1 MPQLTKILIAN
12 RGEIAVRVARA
23 CRDHGLTSV
32 AVYSDPDADAMHVAL
47 ADEAYHLPGAS
58 SAETYLDQ
66 DALIEIARRSGAD
79 GVHPGYGFLS
89 ENADFA
95 EKVVEAGLTWV
106 GPSPKVIRDLGDKI
120 TARAIA
126 QAAGAPLVPGSDG
139 PVDSPAEARA
149 FAEEHGLPIA
159 IKAAFGGGGRGIKVV
174 RELDDVEDAFAS
186 AVREAVTAFGRG
198 ECFVERFLDR
208 PRHVEAQVVADS
220 HGNVVVVGTRDC
232 SLQRRNQK
240 LVEEA
245 PAPFLTDEQRE
256 RIHDSARRICAE
268 AAYTGAGTVEYL
280 VAPDGL
286 ISFLEVNTRLQVEHP
301 VSEAT
306 TGVDLVREQFRAAAG
321 EPLSITEDPT
331 PRGHAFE
338 FRLNAEDP
346 AMGFLPSPGLV
357 EAFEAPTGPGVR
369 MDAGVRSGSVIPGEY
384 DSLMAKLIVWGED
397 RAQALARAKDALAEL
412 RIEGVA
418 TVVPFHRTVIEHPD
432 FTAADELG
440 VYTTWIESAFATE
453 LEASPHLAAAQPD
466 GRRTI
471 LTVELDGKAVQLG
484 IPARLHAALL
494 GGGGAAGAA
503 VDADAQ
509 GAGGSEEAAGA
520 VTSPINGSLVSFSV
534 ADGDQVSAG
543 QTVAVVEAMKMETP
557 VTAPA
562 TGRVQL
568 ESLEPGVALS
578 RGQVIARVES

>member
-1 MPQLTKILIAN
+1 MTKILIAN

-198 ECFVERFLDR
+198 ECF
-208 PRHVEAQVVADS
+208 
-220 HGNVVVVGTRDC
+220 
-232 SLQRRNQK
+232 
-240 LVEEA
+240 
-245 PAPFLTDEQRE
+245 
-256 RIHDSARRICAE
+256 
-268 AAYTGAGTVEYL
+268 
-280 VAPDGL
+280 
-286 ISFLEVNTRLQVEHP
+286 
-301 VSEAT
+301 
-306 TGVDLVREQFRAAAG
+306 
-321 EPLSITEDPT
+321 
-331 PRGHAFE
+331 
-338 FRLNAEDP
+338 
-346 AMGFLPSPGLV
+346 
-357 EAFEAPTGPGVR
+357 
-369 MDAGVRSGSVIPGEY
+369 
-384 DSLMAKLIVWGED
+384 
-397 RAQALARAKDALAEL
+397 
-412 RIEGVA
+412 
-418 TVVPFHRTVIEHPD
+418 
-432 FTAADELG
+432 
-440 VYTTWIESAFATE
+440 
-453 LEASPHLAAAQPD
+453 
-466 GRRTI
+466 
-471 LTVELDGKAVQLG
+471 
-484 IPARLHAALL
+484 
-494 GGGGAAGAA
+494 
-503 VDADAQ
+503 
-509 GAGGSEEAAGA
+509 
-520 VTSPINGSLVSFSV
+520 
-534 ADGDQVSAG
+534 
-543 QTVAVVEAMKMETP
+543 
-557 VTAPA
+557 
-562 TGRVQL
+562 
-568 ESLEPGVALS
+568 
-578 RGQVIARVES
+578 